1 MRHAKVF
8 YVCGLF
14 FLFFVCFVRAC
25 VRAWVC
31 VCEIV
36 RVGVDVDVYSFWCLV
51 LVRFHGSCFGSA
63 GGCREDGL
71 VSA

>member
-1 MRHAKVF
+1 M
-8 YVCGLF
+8 
-14 FLFFVCFVRAC
+14 RAC